1 MYPYRAY
8 LEDLLNYDS
17 ESKNT
22 FLQQQCFVKDE
33 AGQFDNFSTEKRERM
48 PELNFVY
55 PTTNPYD
62 TTKIFVYATGIASE
76 EQKKVAQTQII
87 RAKENAIFRNEGAN
101 KRRKLLIN
109 THLIKGKFHFDTFN
123 MNKYFLNS
131 VDVNLSLKKN
141 NRSFF
146 LMYDN
151 DQDLFNVQ
159 IEATYLKV
167 RRVVVSPSIMLNHA
181 MALQKANAKYAIKKV
196 LVKPLTLNFGAT
208 SQTISNVHNGIMPN
222 RIVLAFNS
230 TTAVSGAFKLNPF
243 NFQHFSM
250 ESISVKIASQNVPY
264 STPLEFKPNALGHDI
279 IEGYNTLFT
288 GLREASN
295 DISYDEYK
303 NGFFIFAFDLTP
315 DLCSSEHYNI
325 LKDGNLEVVLRFDNA
340 DSSTNKAITMIV
352 YLEFDNI
359 LEITKSRNILCNY
372 Q

>member
-1 MYPYRAY
+1 MTLYIISTSTEFYLKVNVVANNANTAWISTVGERQIPAFPVNNFLHSMFQDIVVTFNNTIVEQCQAMYPYRAY

-33 AGQFDNFSTEKRERM
+33 AGQFDNFSTEKREEM
-48 PELNFVY
+48 PGLNFVY

-62 TTKIFVYATGIASE
+62 TTKNFVYAAGVTSD

-109 THLIKGKFHFDTFN
+109 THLIKGKFHLDTFN
-123 MNKYFLNS
+123 MNKYLLNS

-167 RRVVVSPSIMLNHA
+167 RA
-181 MALQKANAKYAIKKV
+181 C
-196 LVKPLTLNFGAT
+196 
-208 SQTISNVHNGIMPN
+208 
-222 RIVLAFNS
+222 
-230 TTAVSGAFKLNPF
+230 
-243 NFQHFSM
+243 
-250 ESISVKIASQNVPY
+250 
-264 STPLEFKPNALGHDI
+264 
-279 IEGYNTLFT
+279 
-288 GLREASN
+288 
-295 DISYDEYK
+295 
-303 NGFFIFAFDLTP
+303 
-315 DLCSSEHYNI
+315 CS
-325 LKDGNLEVVLRFDNA
+325 
-340 DSSTNKAITMIV
+340 
-352 YLEFDNI
+352 
-359 LEITKSRNILCNY
+359 
-372 Q
+372 